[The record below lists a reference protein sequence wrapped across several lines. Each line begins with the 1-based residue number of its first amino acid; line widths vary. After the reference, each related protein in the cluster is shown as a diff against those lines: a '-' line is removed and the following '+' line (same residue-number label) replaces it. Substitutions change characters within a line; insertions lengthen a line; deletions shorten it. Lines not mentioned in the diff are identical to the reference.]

1 MTDFKYNNDLSSET
15 KNQKLYIFL
24 RGEGRRLLQS
34 CLRQSTVCGPSPA
47 FNSPGF
53 SNNLPTFLPTCPS
66 LRLRRLSD
74 SAFDSLSLGGQISQ
88 KMTAKSPFLHSNV
101 AERRLRR
108 ARLHG
113 PCRVLPAG
121 GASGGRTPG
130 GSGPIYGF
138 AINWALA
145 AQVFPV
151 NTSLWSHRLGQ
162 LPVPPPQCCSVLAEH
177 HNMPCG
183 GTASCGFT

>member
-121 GASGGRTPG
+121 GASGGRGLRPRTPG

-138 AINWALA
+138 AIIG
-145 AQVFPV
+145 P
-151 NTSLWSHRLGQ
+151 S
-162 LPVPPPQCCSVLAEH
+162 PPRSSPLIPASVVVV
-177 HNMPCG
+177 
-183 GTASCGFT
+183 